1 MWMAGKDV
9 KLGEIN
15 TSPPEKTAKDSE
27 VPSNPTITKNDSNKK
42 ENDSRDKNFTNIK
55 MPTKMLKRSRP
66 KGSEQTVIGLPKNKA
81 KKSKIIIKPFWKLT
95 SIPDMVKDENNVDIH
110 RVEKYFTN
118 EAWEHILD
126 LIAKSKKQGKWICPG
141 CRRAIQREDSISC
154 DQCLNWYHLHCTS
167 LNNMPKKQNW
177 FCRPCISKYT

>member
-1 MWMAGKDV
+1 MDGK
-9 KLGEIN
+9 LL
-15 TSPPEKTAKDSE
+15 TR
-27 VPSNPTITKNDSNKK
+27 K
-42 ENDSRDKNFTNIK
+42 ET
-55 MPTKMLKRSRP
+55 
-66 KGSEQTVIGLPKNKA
+66 TVRLN
-81 KKSKIIIKPFWKLT
+81 

-154 DQCLNWYHLHCTS
+154 DRCLNWYHLHCTS
-167 LNNMPKKQNW
+167 LINMPKKQNW
-177 FCRPCISKYT
+177 FCRPCVSKYT